1 MTAIFERHI
10 HLEGAFNVRD
20 LGGYAIGTGGVTRW
34 RSILRADGLH
44 ELTPGDIERLLEMG
58 LRTVIDLRSPVELEN
73 QPSPFHVHEA
83 VRYNHVPLFSELA
96 PVDLLTRGP
105 GTFDLAARYIDA
117 ADRCRPAMGRVLAA
131 VADADEG
138 VVLFN
143 CSAGKDRTGLVA
155 AMLLSLA
162 GVGHDEIVDD
172 YALTGSVATPL
183 LDRLR
188 QQAVARGLPDDVAL
202 RLLSCEPATIRSL
215 LSHVDE
221 RYGGF
226 RTYFDDAMAAEHMNR
241 VTERLT

>member
-1 MTAIFERHI
+1 MTTTLERYI
-10 HLEGAFNVRD
+10 RLEGAFNVRD
-20 LGGYAIGTGGVTRW
+20 LGGYTIGTGGATRW

-44 ELTPGDIERLLEMG
+44 GLTRGDVERLLQMG
-58 LRTVIDLRSPVELEN
+58 LKTVVDLRSPFELDR
-73 QPSPFHVHEA
+73 QPSPFRNHEA
-83 VRYNHVPLFSELA
+83 VSYTHVPLFSELA
-96 PVDLLTRGP
+96 PVDMLTSGG

-162 GVGHDEIVDD
+162 GVGHEEIVED

-188 QQAVARGLPDDVAL
+188 QQAVARGLADDVAA
-202 RLLSCEPATIRSL
+202 RLLSCEPATIRAL

-226 RTYFDDAMAAEHMNR
+226 RTYFDDAVAAEHMRR
-241 VTERLT
+241 VAERLT